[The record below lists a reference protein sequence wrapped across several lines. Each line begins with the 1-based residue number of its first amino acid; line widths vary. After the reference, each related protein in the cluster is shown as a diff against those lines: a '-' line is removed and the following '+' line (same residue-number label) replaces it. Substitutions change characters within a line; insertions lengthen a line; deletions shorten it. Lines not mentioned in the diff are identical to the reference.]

1 MDKFQ
6 EVDNI
11 FKELNPK
18 PQQQQEDKCKNV
30 AVLLKTYLMMVSLY
44 VKTVE

>member
-6 EVDNI
+6 EVENI
-11 FKELNPK
+11 LNELNPK
-18 PQQQQEDKCKNV
+18 PHQQEEDKCKNV
-30 AVLLKTYLMMVSLY
+30 TVFLKTYLMMVSLY